1 MKIPEFAEQPELDP
15 WVWLKNWLIEAEDE
29 GEYEPTAMAL
39 STLSEDCLLYT
50 SDAADDP

>member
-29 GEYEPTAMAL
+29 EKMNRQPWH
-39 STLSEDCLLYT
+39 CQ
-50 SDAADDP
+50 P